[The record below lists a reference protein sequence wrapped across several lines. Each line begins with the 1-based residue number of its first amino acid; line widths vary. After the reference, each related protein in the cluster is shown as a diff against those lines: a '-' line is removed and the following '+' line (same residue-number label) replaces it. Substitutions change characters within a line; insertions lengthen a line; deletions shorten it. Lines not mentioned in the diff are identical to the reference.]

1 MMKKALAT
9 LVLFLMV
16 CPMTSAQ
23 QSDVA
28 TIRDATSQYPL
39 GMPASSPF
47 SLLDASR
54 MKWSHSYSM
63 TFFSGGNSSG
73 SLGML
78 SSTMTYEL
86 SSKLS
91 FAFNLGVMHNTGA
104 LFRAEGSDATLLP
117 GFTIDFH
124 PSKNFQMSLSVQK
137 YNGLMTPYFYPRSRS
152 LGGLGYGY

>member
-1 MMKKALAT
+1 MKKAVAT
-9 LVLFLMV
+9 FVLLLML
-16 CPMTSAQ
+16 CPMLFAQ

-28 TIRDATSQYPL
+28 TIRDATSEYPL

-54 MKWSHSYSM
+54 MNWSHSYSI

-78 SSTMTYEL
+78 NSTMTYEL

-91 FAFNLGVMHNTGA
+91 FAFNIGVLHNTGA
-104 LFRAEGSDATLLP
+104 FFRAEGSDATLLP
-117 GFTIDFH
+117 GFTVDFH

-137 YNGLMTPYFYPRSRS
+137 YNGLMTPYFYPRNRTF
-152 LGGLGYGY
+152 GGSGYRY

>member
-1 MMKKALAT
+1 MMKKALAIF
-9 LVLFLMV
+9 VLFLMV
-16 CPMTSAQ
+16 CSMSFAQ

-28 TIRDATSQYPL
+28 TIRDATSEYPL

-54 MKWSHSYSM
+54 MNWSHSYSI

-78 SSTMTYEL
+78 NSTMTYDL

-91 FAFNLGVMHNTGA
+91 FAFNIGVLHNTGA
-104 LFRAEGSDATLLP
+104 LFRAESGDATLLP
-117 GFTIDFH
+117 GFTVDFH
-124 PSKNFQMSLSVQK
+124 PSKSFQMSLSVQK
-137 YNGLMTPYFYPRSRS
+137 YNGLMTPYFYPRNRS
-152 LGGLGYGY
+152 FGGSGYGY

>member
-1 MMKKALAT
+1 MKKALAT
-9 LVLFLMV
+9 FVLLLMA
-16 CPMTSAQ
+16 CPMPFAQ

-28 TIRDATSQYPL
+28 TIRDAASEYPL

-54 MKWSHSYSM
+54 MNWSHSYSIA
-63 TFFSGGNSSG
+63 FFSGGNSSG

-78 SSTMTYEL
+78 NSSMTYEL

-91 FAFNLGVMHNTGA
+91 FSFNLGVLHNTGA

-117 GFTIDFH
+117 GFTVDFH
-124 PSKNFQMSLSVQK
+124 PSKKFRMSLSVQK

-152 LGGLGYGY
+152 YGGLGYGY